1 MWQNGYQI
9 VKKIEMLI
17 FALLMINPS
26 NESHLKCKEMAFKLS
41 KKWNVH
47 FYITFNFWWSA
58 EQSEGQKSPK
68 MWKNGNQIIK
78 NMKCSFGLHSTSN
91 HLPAIRVTKVARNA
105 KLATIL
111 SKMKCSFCIMF
122 NFWWSAKQFAQNVTK
137 WQKFLWQNWLD
148 QKLTPQEIKKLEI
161 WPKKIY
167 GRFGMTKIWCT
178 AHPQK
183 DVDGTRTEHK
193 HEQARDG
200 TCTHDGLGGFYPDG
214 ILHCWQ
220 LCHKPFGFLVVH
232 NSLWHITNSFVF
244 FLTENSRVSGC
255 LLVQPCL
262 TTGTCECW
270 SIDLSLKIDRN

>member
-1 MWQNGYQI
+1 MQKNGHQI
-9 VKKIEMLI
+9 VKKW
-17 FALLMINPS
+17 N
-26 NESHLKCKEMAFKLS
+26 SHFQIAFKNFTADLAWR
-41 KKWNVH
+41 KFNVP
-47 FYITFNFWWSA
+47 S
-58 EQSEGQKSPK
+58 SP
-68 MWKNGNQIIK
+68 GNE
-78 NMKCSFGLHSTSN
+78 
-91 HLPAIRVTKVARNA
+91 
-105 KLATIL
+105 KLKI
-111 SKMKCSFCIMF
+111 
-122 NFWWSAKQFAQNVTK
+122 
-137 WQKFLWQNWLD
+137 WQKFWWQIWTWPNLMPP
-148 QKLTPQEIKKLEI
+148 TPYPWKVVD
-161 WPKKIY
+161 
-167 GRFGMTKIWCT
+167 RTKM
-178 AHPQK
+178 
-183 DVDGTRTEHK
+183 EYE